1 MIKTEQGARILR
13 LLSVRGDDSD
23 GAKRVR
29 EQVKAKLWAEE
40 TYQSLLLTLAED
52 KWLHE
57 ERFPLIERLR
67 GETPNE
73 FELMHL
79 DALGILLGV
88 PLCEPVLMIKKER
101 AGEKRW
107 HAAYLVLAPL
117 KALLNA

>member
-1 MIKTEQGARILR
+1 MIKTEQGTQILR

-23 GAKRVR
+23 EANRAR

-40 TYQSLLLTLAED
+40 THQRLLITLAENR
-52 KWLHE
+52 WLHE

-67 GETPNE
+67 GETLNE
-73 FELMHL
+73 FELMYL

-88 PLCEPVLMIKKER
+88 PLEDAVLIKVER

-107 HAAYLVLAPL
+107 YAAYLVLAPL
-117 KALLNA
+117 KALLAA